1 MKSEILKSMLYIRY
15 INELDQISKL
25 DIDPHYRIIIIQKRI
40 EDIREDKRFAE
51 YEKTQEK
58 EQENTTEKN
67 IETKR
72 GKTPY
77 VVKWILENNILSFSI
92 DNFYKEHPK
101 HKKREKILQ
110 QQITRLI
117 EKKAL
122 YQIEKDKFEVDI
134 KCLKNL
140 YLW

>member
-1 MKSEILKSMLYIRY
+1 MNSEMMENMLYIRY

-40 EDIREDKRFAE
+40 EDLREDKRFE
-51 YEKTQEK
+51 KYEKIQEK
-58 EQENTTEKN
+58 KQEKTKKN
-67 IETKR
+67 LETQKV

-77 VVKWILENNILSFSI
+77 IVKWILKNNISSFSI
-92 DNFYKEHPK
+92 EDFYKKHPK
-101 HKKREKILQ
+101 HKKRGKILQ
-110 QQITRLI
+110 RQIVRLI

-134 KCLKNL
+134 VCLKNF